1 MAIHSSRTLRKLL
14 RNNLCLNKL
23 LRNNLCI
30 NKLQCNNRCIS
41 KLKWFLTVMAM
52 NSSRTLSVLVQPMV
66 TIPTQHSVH
75 QQIPTQQS
83 VHQQIPTQQSVY
95 QQIPTQQSVHQ
106 QTPMVPNSYGNEFQP
121 YSIGIGST
129 NGNIIPAN
137 IAHSGTQQ
145 TVQAATGTNIS
156 NEPQLSEMGTQTN
169 HISLEAFQQISQGS
183 LDPSIDLTLHAQLGD
198 LSNTPID
205 RSRLE
210 TWLQD
215 YGHSDNTQVWIV
227 GSSIVRDLFYRVHTG
242 NFQLPGVNS
251 FWDFQPGMQM
261 HHLSSKIYDLLASYK
276 PPQYLVVHCGGNDIG
291 QSPLN
296 ETELL
301 AINTLQEI
309 QSATNT
315 RIIWSQILPRLVY
328 RNEINHFNK
337 CRRRFNTT
345 LAKHCIQRGS
355 AYIRYPQITEKAY
368 MFSDNVHLSE
378 IGNDNFISN
387 LRHGLYS
394 ILYNNATCFPEER
407 L

>member
-215 YGHSDNTQVWIV
+215 YGHSASSQHEISRLIHGSLADSTHKTYNSGLRSFENFRDNMNYVKQWPPTVQQLQEYIACLSQRGYAHRTVGCHIAAIGFTFNINGLLDTTQHFKIRKMLE
-227 GSSIVRDLFYRVHTG
+227 GMKRLQNRSDARKPIS
-242 NFQLPGVNS
+242 FQL
-251 FWDFQPGMQM
+251 
-261 HHLSSKIYDLLASYK
+261 LL
-276 PPQYLVVHCGGNDIG
+276 D
-291 QSPLN
+291 
-296 ETELL
+296 
-301 AINTLQEI
+301 
-309 QSATNT
+309 
-315 RIIWSQILPRLVY
+315 
-328 RNEINHFNK
+328 
-337 CRRRFNTT
+337 
-345 LAKHCIQRGS
+345 
-355 AYIRYPQITEKAY
+355 
-368 MFSDNVHLSE
+368 
-378 IGNDNFISN
+378 
-387 LRHGLYS
+387 
-394 ILYNNATCFPEER
+394 LYNSLRFVCTSFYETLLFKTAFQVAFLAC
-407 L
+407 